1 MSLIS
6 GAWRNE
12 KYNYFN
18 GNLTLDGLGNMGSVT
33 GKNRT
38 PSARRDTYEARGC
51 LSPISLLG

>member
-12 KYNYFN
+12 QYDYFN
-18 GNLTLDGLGNMGSVT
+18 GNLNLDGLGNVGSVT
-33 GKNRT
+33 GRNRT
-38 PSARRDTYEARGC
+38 LSARRDMYEAEGC